1 MLRIVESI
9 FIKSCVN
16 PEHYPETPYADI
28 AFAGKSNVG
37 KSSMLNTIV
46 KRKILAKK
54 SGTPGKTRLI
64 NYFQIAFRKDDI
76 VEKYYLNFVDLP
88 GYGYARVS
96 LKEKDSWK
104 KMMSKYFQE
113 RSQLRA
119 VLLLVD
125 IRHKADPKDKTMI
138 ELLESLNIRYCLV
151 ATKSD
156 KIPKNKVIST
166 LRKLKK
172 ELNSSTNEL
181 FSFSSLA
188 KTGATEILS
197 WIEENILT

>member
-1 MLRIVESI
+1 MIRVTESV

-16 PEHYPETPYADI
+16 PEHYPETPFADI

-46 KRKILAKK
+46 NRKLLAKK

-64 NYFQIAFRKDDI
+64 NYFQIALKRDEI
-76 VEKYYLNFVDLP
+76 EEKYFLNFVDLP

-104 KMMSKYFQE
+104 KMMETYFKE
-113 RSQLRA
+113 RSQLRG
-119 VLLLVD
+119 VMLLVD
-125 IRHKADPKDKTMI
+125 IRHSADPKDIVMI
-138 ELLESLNIRYCLV
+138 ALLEGLGIPYCLV

-156 KIPKNKVIST
+156 KIPKNKIPAT
-166 LRKLKK
+166 LKKLKT
-172 ELNSSTNEL
+172 ELNSSTGNIIA
-181 FSFSSLA
+181 FSSLS
-188 KTGATEILS
+188 KTGITEVLS
-197 WIEENILT
+197 WIEEHILT